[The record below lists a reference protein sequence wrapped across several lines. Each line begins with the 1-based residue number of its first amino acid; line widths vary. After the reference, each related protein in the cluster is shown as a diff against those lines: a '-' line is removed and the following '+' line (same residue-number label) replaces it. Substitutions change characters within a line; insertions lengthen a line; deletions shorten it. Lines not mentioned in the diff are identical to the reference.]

1 MIKLS
6 NCSYILKYLKKNSF
20 YTELE
25 EKLKSS
31 EMMNQRV
38 EEVFRKYCSEFRR
51 GVFELFGYQ
60 VDSDDGKFTLR
71 SVFSESN
78 TDSLSFKVSS

>member
-1 MIKLS
+1 
-6 NCSYILKYLKKNSF
+6 
-20 YTELE
+20 
-25 EKLKSS
+25 
-31 EMMNQRV
+31 MMNQRV

-78 TDSLSFKVSS
+78 TDSLSFKVRS

>member
-1 MIKLS
+1 M
-6 NCSYILKYLKKNSF
+6 KYLKKNTLF
-20 YTELE
+20 TELE

-31 EMMNQRV
+31 EMMNQRM
-38 EEVFRKYCSEFRR
+38 EEVFKKYCSEFRR

-60 VDSDDGKFTLR
+60 VDSSDGTFTLR

-78 TDSLSFKVSS
+78 TDSLCFKVNF